1 MRNLQSALNHPRYY
15 LLVQFLT
22 GAMRAR
28 KTCIEAYAECKSGQR
43 VLDVGCGPGYVVQYL
58 PKVDY
63 VGIDIDPRYISYAQS
78 TFGSMGTF
86 HQTEDVPEMIAKL
99 ESFDLILLNGVLH
112 HLDDRTA
119 KQLLVA
125 LSNAIRQNGRL
136 LTLDGCLDS
145 HTSSL
150 AKIFLGLDRGAH
162 IRSACDYVELAENAF
177 DYVETNRTNCFYV
190 PYDSI
195 VMVCRNSS

>member
-1 MRNLQSALNHPRYY
+1 
-15 LLVQFLT
+15 
-22 GAMRAR
+22 
-28 KTCIEAYAECKSGQR
+28 
-43 VLDVGCGPGYVVQYL
+43 
-58 PKVDY
+58 
-63 VGIDIDPRYISYAQS
+63 
-78 TFGSMGTF
+78 MGTF

-125 LSNAIRQNGRL
+125 LSNALRQNGRL